1 MTIGQHVHSFLDIK
15 APQRFTLYFG
25 SLNKSMVTPM
35 KSILMLII
43 PVDIGLSKVLCK
55 EEAIINPDIIRL
67 EMAGFT

>member
-35 KSILMLII
+35 KSILMPII
-43 PVDIGLSKVLCK
+43 PVDIGLSKVLCIK
-55 EEAIINPDIIRL
+55 VYIQKKYASPFS
-67 EMAGFT
+67 AV

>member
-1 MTIGQHVHSFLDIK
+1 
-15 APQRFTLYFG
+15 
-25 SLNKSMVTPM
+25 MVAPM
-35 KSILMLII
+35 KSILMPII